1 MTIWTHRQLL
11 KGETSISPEYDVGK
25 FKGPVFL
32 KIQLPPGEVDHYV
45 AVALQLNDYAEYE
58 YDRAGSWLSF
68 ASPRDLRMFV
78 QDLYAYAHDR
88 DSQEVDPE
96 GCDNAAR
103 MANVLERAVG
113 TR

>member
-11 KGETSISPEYDVGK
+11 KRETSLSPEYDVGK

-32 KIQLPPGEVDHYV
+32 KIQLPPGDVDHYV
-45 AVALQLNDYAEYE
+45 AVALELNDYA
-58 YDRAGSWLSF
+58 
-68 ASPRDLRMFV
+68 
-78 QDLYAYAHDR
+78 
-88 DSQEVDPE
+88 

-103 MANVLERAVG
+103 MANVLERAIG